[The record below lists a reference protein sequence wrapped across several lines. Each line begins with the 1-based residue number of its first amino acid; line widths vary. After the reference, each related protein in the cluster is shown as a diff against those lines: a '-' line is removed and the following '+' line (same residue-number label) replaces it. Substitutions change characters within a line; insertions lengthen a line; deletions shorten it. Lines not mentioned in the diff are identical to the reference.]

1 MAYQWLSYSKRREY
15 MDIHK
20 AYWAIT
26 CYNYRMGCKYSY
38 CMLLLCDFLVTL
50 VVSHG
55 SGTYDQDY

>member
-1 MAYQWLSYSKRREY
+1 

-26 CYNYRMGCKYSY
+26 CYNYRMVCKYSY

>member
-1 MAYQWLSYSKRREY
+1 MAYQWVSYSKWREY

-26 CYNYRMGCKYSY
+26 IEWCVW
-38 CMLLLCDFLVTL
+38 LLLCDFLVTL

-55 SGTYDQDY
+55 SGTYNQD